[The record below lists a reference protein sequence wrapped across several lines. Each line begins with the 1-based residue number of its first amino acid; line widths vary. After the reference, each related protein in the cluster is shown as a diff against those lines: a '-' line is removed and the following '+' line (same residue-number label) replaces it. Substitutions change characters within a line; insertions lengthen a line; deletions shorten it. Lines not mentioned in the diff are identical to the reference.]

1 MLINL
6 EATNK
11 NENLIIDLPYMKFK
25 NHNVTL
31 TELFIEWIEPV
42 KVFGFIS
49 STLVDRNS
57 FNPRQQ
63 IFQFCQEQPST
74 HLHRTPTH
82 FQTYKIQRTELE
94 TAEFKIEIQEKAKL
108 SKIKS
113 IFLQLN
119 ITDAGIQQRSEFK
132 I

>member
-6 EATNK
+6 EATNQ
-11 NENLIIDLPYMKFK
+11 NEDLIIDLPYMKFR
-25 NHNVTL
+25 NHFVTL
-31 TELFIEWIEPV
+31 TEIFIEWTEPV
-42 KVFGFIS
+42 KVFGFIC
-49 STLVDRNS
+49 STLVDRNA
-57 FNPRQQ
+57 FNPKQQ

-82 FQTYKIQRTELE
+82 FQTYKIQRTELS
-94 TAEFKIEIQEKAKL
+94 TAEFKIVIKEKAKL

-119 ITDAGIQQRSEFK
+119 IDAGIQQRPEVT